1 MKFAVGW
8 LPATDHSL
16 SAAVEGTASHQR
28 WIARGPLDLR
38 ISLRVN
44 VVPDNCQDTSL
55 VMCGSTSCPALPPTR
70 AHLRQTTRK
79 DLPSTPG
86 EISSAPSA
94 AVMTRPSASS
104 RKGTIE
110 G

>member
-1 MKFAVGW
+1 MKFAIGR

-16 SAAVEGTASHQR
+16 SAAVDGTASHQR
-28 WIARGPLDLR
+28 WMVRGSLDSR
-38 ISLRVN
+38 VSLRVN
-44 VVPDNCQDTSL
+44 VVPDKRQDTSL
-55 VMCGSTSCPALPPTR
+55 VMCGSTSCPDLPPTK
-70 AHLRQTTRK
+70 AHRRQTTRK

-94 AVMTRPSASS
+94 AVITLPSASS
-104 RKGTIE
+104 RKGTIA